1 MTNPDHK
8 KSIENQIVL
17 TDNWEEL
24 TFAMLRSKEL
34 SPACKGFLNVL
45 RKMPP
50 EMAAREAHLV
60 HTLMHARLLKSL
72 ENENNKS

>member
-1 MTNPDHK
+1 MSELEK
-8 KSIENQIVL
+8 KKLEDQVVL

-50 EMAAREAHLV
+50 EQAAQEAHIV

-72 ENENNKS
+72 ENK